1 MKVSELEKIIL
12 DNVSK
17 LNLNRGKEIL
27 KSGDLTKI
35 NINKI
40 EDNYNIYGN
49 FKCENKIQSYNSHL
63 KIDIRS
69 KKITLAKCECSMFL
83 EFDSKE

>member
-12 DNVSK
+12 DNASK

-27 KSGDLTKI
+27 KSGDLNKI

-40 EDNYNIYGN
+40 DDIYNIYGN
-49 FKCENKIQSYNSHL
+49 FKCNSKIQSYNSHL
-63 KIDIRS
+63 KIDIVNKLTRR
-69 KKITLAKCECSMFL
+69 
-83 EFDSKE
+83 